1 MTTALASHKT
11 FQRGQAFKG
20 TLPQRITGYHSNLD
34 DSGGKKIRRGFTKGF
49 AGGAV
54 LVARAATQVN
64 IGAVGSVVVP
74 AVTTT

>member
-1 MTTALASHKT
+1 MASHKT

-34 DSGGKKIRRGFTKGF
+34 GSGGKKIRWGFTKRF

-54 LVARAATQVN
+54 LVARAAAKVD
-64 IGAVGSVVVP
+64 IGAVGAVVVS
-74 AVTTT
+74 AVGTT

>member
-20 TLPQRITGYHSNLD
+20 TLPQRITGYHNSLD
-34 DSGGKKIRRGFTKGF
+34 DSGGKKIRRWVTEGL

-54 LVARAATQVN
+54 LVARAAAQVD
-64 IGAVGSVVVP
+64 IGAIGPVIVP
-74 AVTTT
+74 AVSTT